1 MKLKAAAMS
10 TKHFSKYLF
19 QMMIN
24 EMELKYFFNILC
36 TSFCVYFKRV
46 QQDLL
51 ETTVAFR
58 VAIPV
63 LAISVRA
70 NATVTTPVATL

>member
-10 TKHFSKYLF
+10 TKNFSKYLF
-19 QMMIN
+19 QMMLN
-24 EMELKYFFNILC
+24 EIELKYIFNILC

-46 QQDLL
+46 QRDLL
-51 ETTVAFR
+51 ETTVAFS

-63 LAISVRA
+63 LAITVRA
-70 NATVTTPVATL
+70 YATVTTPVATL

>member
-1 MKLKAAAMS
+1 MKLKAAAKS

-24 EMELKYFFNILC
+24 EIELKYFFNIVC

-46 QQDLL
+46 YLDVL

-63 LAISVRA
+63 LAITVRA
-70 NATVTTPVATL
+70 YATVTTPVATL

>member
-1 MKLKAAAMS
+1 MKLKAAAKS

-24 EMELKYFFNILC
+24 EIELKYFFNIVC

-46 QQDLL
+46 YLDVL

-63 LAISVRA
+63 LAITVRA
-70 NATVTTPVATL
+70 FATVTTPVATL

>member
-1 MKLKAAAMS
+1 MRLKASAMS
-10 TKHFSKYLF
+10 TKNLGKYLF

-24 EMELKYFFNILC
+24 EIELKYFFNILC

-46 QQDLL
+46 QRDLL

>member
-10 TKHFSKYLF
+10 TKNLGKYLF
-19 QMMIN
+19 QIMIN
-24 EMELKYFFNILC
+24 EIELKYFFNILC

-46 QQDLL
+46 QQGLL

>member
-1 MKLKAAAMS
+1 
-10 TKHFSKYLF
+10 
-19 QMMIN
+19 MIN
-24 EMELKYFFNILC
+24 EIELKYFLNILC

-63 LAISVRA
+63 LAITVRA
-70 NATVTTPVATL
+70 YATVTTPVATL